1 LAQGRWLTVLVPPV
15 VVVVVVP
22 PSLVW
27 QCPTLAATLVQP
39 LLPSG
44 GVANAVAAGATSSI
58 PATRS
63 PVPIAS
69 RALMGRCIACCAMSV
84 PFPPVACAIV
94 KFC

>member
-1 LAQGRWLTVLVPPV
+1 VLAGSAVPPFLWQLV
-15 VVVVVVP
+15 RVP
-22 PSLVW
+22 TVEQRGP
-27 QCPTLAATLVQP
+27 
-39 LLPSG
+39 
-44 GVANAVAAGATSSI
+44 ANAVAAGATSSI
-58 PATRS
+58 PAARS

>member
-1 LAQGRWLTVLVPPV
+1 MPVVPVPVLVSV
-15 VVVVVVP
+15 AV
-22 PSLVW
+22 SL
-27 QCPTLAATLVQP
+27 P
-39 LLPSG
+39 LLPQCVLAVPTLVHLF

-58 PATRS
+58 PAARS